1 MQVYKHKHVTGRI
14 NDNPFTW
21 TSSCFHHLG
30 PALRDPGETH
40 TSECLTNTNVDK
52 HLRISNDIPYI

>member
-1 MQVYKHKHVTGRI
+1 MQVYKHKHVTGHI

-40 TSECLTNTNVDK
+40 IRMP
-52 HLRISNDIPYI
+52 H